1 MQMKRFLKFILILT
15 LVLLCTGC
23 TSQNASNQNSEDKY
37 QVSESTE
44 KSETMG
50 GESEIQDT
58 EEISSSEIS
67 SQGDVNGTQQDENIQ
82 KVIPADD
89 DMVLI
94 LDYIPDMVI
103 DLKYATTDN
112 FTGQVIYDNDDAYLR
127 YGTVKK
133 LMQVQ
138 NELKAKGY
146 KLVLW
151 DGYRPVEAQ
160 FKLWNICPNP
170 NYVSNPNN
178 GFSKHSRGNTVD
190 ITIVTLDEQTVEMP
204 TGFDDFTK
212 EADREYSDVSA
223 TAAANSQMLEDIMT
237 KAGFK
242 GYRGEWW
249 HYSDTTEYPVIE

>member
-1 MQMKRFLKFILILT
+1 MQKMDGIKKNKLYCFVCACIIALIII
-15 LVLLCTGC
+15 GC
-23 TSQNASNQNSEDKY
+23 AKQGTEDVDNQNS
-37 QVSESTE
+37 SLLGESTE
-44 KSETMG
+44 NDLSSETET
-50 GESEIQDT
+50 ESQLDET
-58 EEISSSEIS
+58 ETKSSEME
-67 SQGDVNGTQQDENIQ
+67 SQYSE
-82 KVIPADD
+82 PADS

-127 YGTVKK
+127 YGTIKK
-133 LMQVQ
+133 LMLVQ

-151 DGYRPVEAQ
+151 DGYRPVAAQ
-160 FKLWNICPNP
+160 FKLWDICPDS

-190 ITIVTLDEQTVEMP
+190 ITIVTLDGTTVEMP

-212 EADREYSDVSA
+212 EADRDYSDVSA
-223 TAAANSQMLEDIMT
+223 EAAANSQMLEDIMT

-249 HYSDTTEYPVIE
+249 HYSDTIEYPVIE

>member
-1 MQMKRFLKFILILT
+1 MKKLDGIKKNKVISFICACIIVLII
-15 LVLLCTGC
+15 VGC
-23 TSQNASNQNSEDKY
+23 AKQGIEDKNTQNSS
-37 QVSESTE
+37 QLSESTE
-44 KSETMG
+44 NNASGETETDSQLEETEIHSLET
-50 GESEIQDT
+50 ESQYPEL
-58 EEISSSEIS
+58 
-67 SQGDVNGTQQDENIQ
+67 
-82 KVIPADD
+82 ADS

-112 FTGQVIYDNDDAYLR
+112 FTGQVIYENDDAYLR

-151 DGYRPVEAQ
+151 DGYRPVKAQ
-160 FKLWNICPNP
+160 FKLWDICPDP
-170 NYVSNPNN
+170 NYVANPNK
-178 GFSKHSRGNTVD
+178 GFSNHSRGNTVD
-190 ITIVTLDEQTVEMP
+190 ITIVTLDGAAVEMP

-212 EADREYSDVSA
+212 EADREYSDV
-223 TAAANSQMLEDIMT
+223 TQEAAKNSQMLEDIMT
-237 KAGFK
+237 KEGFK

-249 HYSDTTEYPVIE
+249 HYTDTTEYPVIE

>member
-1 MQMKRFLKFILILT
+1 MQKLDGIKKNKLNCFICACIIALII
-15 LVLLCTGC
+15 VGC
-23 TSQNASNQNSEDKY
+23 AKQGAEDKDTQNSS
-37 QVSESTE
+37 QLNESTE
-44 KSETMG
+44 NDVSDETEADRQLDETEILSSET
-50 GESEIQDT
+50 ESQHPE
-58 EEISSSEIS
+58 
-67 SQGDVNGTQQDENIQ
+67 
-82 KVIPADD
+82 PADSE
-89 DMVLI
+89 MVLL

-112 FTGQVIYDNDDAYLR
+112 FTGQVIYENDDAYLR

-138 NELKAKGY
+138 NELKAEGY

-160 FKLWNICPNP
+160 FKLWDICPDA
-170 NYVSNPNN
+170 NYVSNPNK
-178 GFSKHSRGNTVD
+178 GFSNHSRGNTVD

-212 EADREYSDVSA
+212 EADRDYSDVSA

-249 HYSDTTEYPVIE
+249 HYTDATEYPVIK